1 MGYKSIFAGVNALL
15 ALYLFLRRRSIIR
28 NIPGPP
34 SPSWIYGHTLQLVF
48 SPEYGD
54 HEFFWQKAF
63 GPIYRLKGCFGED
76 SLMISDPVALQHIIN
91 SPHFEHGPLLENV
104 IDMLFGKKS
113 LVATR
118 GEAHKRLR
126 GALNMGFTATAV
138 RSYQPVLVRAAQE
151 LSERLE
157 ESSALGS
164 ESALNLC
171 PLLGNA
177 TFNAVVQ
184 AGLGC
189 STQDL
194 GEEFVANNSQIV
206 ALSSSQSAPHIF
218 AIGACLPNWVWRAMI
233 HSPIATFKDIRTAK
247 HLTHQLGKKIVRGK
261 LDQARQGLE
270 MNTDV
275 FGILLEQYLWGKTKH
290 KLSAEEIAAQ
300 FSALVYPG
308 QDPTANTI
316 VFGLLELAKHPEF
329 QEELRV
335 EIQSNLGAPYDNMPL
350 LNAFIK
356 EVLRLY
362 PAAALIQRIA
372 VHDTVI
378 PLSDSMETSTG
389 QLINQIP
396 VRKGQVLTLAV
407 ASYQRLERYWGED
420 AHKFRP
426 SRWIDG
432 TIPHHGP
439 ALGPYANL
447 LSFLG
452 GPRVCLGWRFAVL
465 EMQVFFA
472 ELVSKFS
479 FALSEDD
486 FVRMRFSGALIPVLP
501 NGAEKAAPMCIT
513 RL

>member
-1 MGYKSIFAGVNALL
+1 MGYKSIFAGVNAML
-15 ALYLFLRRRSIIR
+15 ALYLFFRRRSIIR
-28 NIPGPP
+28 SIPGPP
-34 SPSWIYGHTLQLVF
+34 SPSWRYGHMLQLVF

-113 LVATR
+113 LVSAK
-118 GEAHKRLR
+118 GEPHKRLR
-126 GALNMGFTATAV
+126 AAMNTGFSASAV
-138 RSYQPVLVRAAQE
+138 RSYQPFLLRAAQE

-157 ESSALGS
+157 DSCAPASPI
-164 ESALNLC
+164 NVC

-177 TFNAVVQ
+177 TFSAVVQ

-194 GEEFVANNSQIV
+194 GEEFIANNSQIV

-218 AIGACLPNWVWRAMI
+218 AIGACLPNWVWRTMI
-233 HSPIATFKDIRTAK
+233 HVPVAAFKEIRTAK
-247 HLTHQLGKKIVRGK
+247 YLTHQLGAKIVRGK
-261 LDQARQGLE
+261 LDSARQGLE
-270 MNTDV
+270 INTDV
-275 FGILLEQYLWGKTKH
+275 FGILLEQYLGGKTRH
-290 KLSAEEIAAQ
+290 ALSGEEVAAQ

-329 QEELRV
+329 QEKLRV
-335 EIQSNLGAPYDNMPL
+335 EIQSNSGASYDTMPL

-372 VHDTVI
+372 VHDAVI
-378 PLSDSMETSTG
+378 PLSDSIETSTG

-396 VRKGQVLTLAV
+396 VQKGQVLTLAV

-420 AHKFRP
+420 AQKFRP
-426 SRWIDG
+426 SRWLDG
-432 TIPHHGP
+432 TITPHGP

-465 EMQVFFA
+465 EMQVFFS

-501 NGAEKAAPMCIT
+501 NGSEKAAPMCIT
-513 RL
+513 RI